1 MYTRATVAIHRMRI
15 NFLLVLS
22 TTSIESIYQFG
33 DLKSHII
40 IEDINGL
47 IMCSNV
53 SKFSDYAK
61 KS

>member
-1 MYTRATVAIHRMRI
+1 MVHVHATVAIQRMRI
-15 NFLLVLS
+15 NFRLVLS
-22 TTSIESIYQFG
+22 TISIVVSKFG

-53 SKFSDYAK
+53 SKFSDY
-61 KS
+61 S